1 MNRKWV
7 QVTLWGNAN
16 VLKLS
21 KIFEPFC
28 VQIMSHKTDF
38 EELKNV
44 VQCPSLSKL
53 TLHRLSLCQ
62 LWDLHSRQSRLLK
75 GQEKKRAVIMG
86 KGSILNH
93 LQVLGSGIQVRCC
106 SSLHRRACVALT
118 QRASK
123 IPDSLCSPTMPYHQK
138 KISLRFS
145 KEG

>member
-53 TLHRLSLCQ
+53 TLHGLSLCQ
-62 LWDLHSRQSRLLK
+62 LWDLRSRQSRLLK
-75 GQEKKRAVIMG
+75 GQEKKSAVNMG

-93 LQVLGSGIQVRCC
+93 LQVLGSGYRSPAAVPSTEELVWPSPKEPQR
-106 SSLHRRACVALT
+106 SLTVFAPHPCPT
-118 QRASK
+118 TK
-123 IPDSLCSPTMPYHQK
+123 KKSP
-138 KISLRFS
+138 
-145 KEG
+145 